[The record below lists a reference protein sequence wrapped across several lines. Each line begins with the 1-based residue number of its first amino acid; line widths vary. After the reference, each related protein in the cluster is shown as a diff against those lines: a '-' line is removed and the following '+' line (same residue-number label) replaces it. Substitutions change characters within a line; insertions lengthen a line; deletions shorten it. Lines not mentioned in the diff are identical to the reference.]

1 MLAHRARKGSRSF
14 TTARQGTLH
23 RAPKLAR
30 SRRSRVRQP
39 GAIKD
44 RLSCG
49 VCSGS
54 QTDIE
59 GKLQQQQPAS
69 ERSRYQ
75 HPAHCG
81 RTKRRCAAGADRIYL
96 AQAPLLSSDN
106 GTWGD
111 QEVQQWRLGESPAGS
126 GNNYV
131 PYHPSV
137 ETPDEVV
144 ALAQAC
150 RGPYAELIYVLAMQG
165 LRWGELAGLQ
175 VGDR

>member
-59 GKLQQQQPAS
+59 GKLSSSQRANALGTSTLPLRPHQTQV
-69 ERSRYQ
+69 
-75 HPAHCG
+75 CG
-81 RTKRRCAAGADRIYL
+81 RGDRIYL

-106 GTWGD
+106 GTRRD

-131 PYHPSV
+131 PYHPAV

-150 RGPYAELIYVLAMQG
+150 RGLMRSWSTYSRCKAFGRVSWPTPG
-165 LRWGELAGLQ
+165 G
-175 VGDR
+175 